1 MENAEKTAEMNT
13 VEETTEKTLNLSRR
27 VTIRNTT
34 NIDTYFRYALK
45 DADAKVAKKA
55 RLSISVEELIAQ
67 ADNANP
73 DFVGYGRDG
82 RHATF
87 YIEDKEMRVYL
98 GFETDDGK
106 VKQEVNDEQAIIDMF
121 EAANLT
127 TFVTL
132 LKTKVVT
139 PGEKQTLRDV
149 IASEKVNA
157 HDKIGIATAYLRGEP
172 IEAPKGKP
180 GRPSNKNK

>member
-1 MENAEKTAEMNT
+1 MEN
-13 VEETTEKTLNLSRR
+13 TERTLDLSRR

-73 DFVGYGRDG
+73 DFVGYNRDG
-82 RHATF
+82 SHATF

-106 VKQEVNDEQAIIDMF
+106 VKQEVIDEQAIIDLF
-121 EAANLT
+121 DAANLT
-127 TFVTL
+127 TFINQ
-132 LKTKVVT
+132 LKSKVVT
-139 PGEKQTLRDV
+139 PGEKQTLRDI
-149 IASEKVNA
+149 IASDKVNA
-157 HDKIGIATAYLRGEP
+157 HDKIELATAYLRGEP
-172 IEAPKGKP
+172 VEAPKGRP
-180 GRPSNKNK
+180 GRPKKNQD